1 MYSRRPSP
9 AVEELVAMTSLHASA
24 TSLPPQC
31 ATTRRRLSS
40 TTPVDKRQRLTLV
53 VPRQRRTLC
62 RTVRRDDPFSR
73 RRRRR
78 VAVPASTPVIT
89 SSSNRCG
96 GRRSVVC
103 VVSRSL
109 METERCHSTWPN
121 AVVHRPAPNESHS
134 ASEYR
139 TYRTAFCYQP
149 FDAHCPR

>member
-1 MYSRRPSP
+1 MYSRKPSP

-24 TSLPPQC
+24 TSLPPQH

-40 TTPVDKRQRLTLV
+40 TTPVDKRQRLVAV
-53 VPRQRRTLC
+53 VTQRRRTLC

-78 VAVPASTPVIT
+78 VVPASTPVIS

-96 GRRSVVC
+96 GRRSVAR

-109 METERCHSTWPN
+109 METERCRSTWLN

-134 ASEYR
+134 ASECR
-139 TYRTAFCYQP
+139 TYRTAFCYRP